1 MRNIVGKAEGNRNR
15 KWKGKAGLLFSQLLF
30 VIICCS
36 NPLTSLFHVF
46 CIVLS
51 PIYPNIKTDASS
63 RTNDLPMY
71 STWFLFGLDDLVF
84 FKLHKLLLKDCLT
97 SIVCMFICFL
107 ASQYI
112 PFQAGRMD
120 DGPPHQTGNPSKL
133 RRGSRK
139 DRKSGS
145 DHQDAHHPHAC
156 ITLITKTIII
166 TNILHHHRPLTSLT
180 TLLKRQKG
188 WPLATK
194 RKKRGAWNIFNVFN
208 CCW

>member
-1 MRNIVGKAEGNRNR
+1 MKQ
-15 KWKGKAGLLFSQLLF
+15 KGKAGLFFLSCYLLLF
-30 VIICCS
+30 CCS
-36 NPLTSLFHVF
+36 SPLTSLFLFHVF

-63 RTNDLPMY
+63 QTNDRPMY

-84 FKLHKLLLKDCLT
+84 FKMHKLPLKDCLT

-139 DRKSGS
+139 DRKSGRI
-145 DHQDAHHPHAC
+145 PKM
-156 ITLITKTIII
+156 LII
-166 TNILHHHRPLTSLT
+166 HM
-180 TLLKRQKG
+180 
-188 WPLATK
+188 LASPSSPK
-194 RKKRGAWNIFNVFN
+194 QS
-208 CCW
+208 